1 MWYMYTIEYYSAIKK
16 NRIMPFAAMWMDLEI
31 IIQSEIRKRQIPHD
45 FTYMWNLKYSTNE
58 HIFKAETDTQ
68 TKRTDLWLL
77 RGRWGGKRK
86 AWEFGISR
94 CKLVYIEWINK
105 EILLYSKGN
114 YYIFSIL

>member
-58 HIFKAETDTQ
+58 HIFKAESRQNLVLGVDAQ
-68 TKRTDLWLL
+68 EFPGGLL
-77 RGRWGGKRK
+77 RLDP
-86 AWEFGISR
+86 AF
-94 CKLVYIEWINK
+94 VYAEPP
-105 EILLYSKGN
+105 S
-114 YYIFSIL
+114 S